1 MVYFKAMQKNHPNG
15 RFRVRN
21 YRSKNVSEK
30 FRGASAP
37 LALLL
42 DSPMEAMRRGGS
54 FRGGGT
60 LVKGLSR
67 MNLKLDLGSGFRF
80 WLRLDLPYIPV
91 WQMFKLDCPSLN
103 ICPDAP
109 SQLAKC
115 PRISLQ

>member
-67 MNLKLDLGSGFRF
+67 MNLKFGLGFTF
-80 WLRLDLPYIPV
+80 WLRLDLPYVPV
-91 WQMFKLDCPSLN
+91 
-103 ICPDAP
+103 
-109 SQLAKC
+109 
-115 PRISLQ
+115 